1 MDVPAMTATSEI
13 PALSADHANRPA
25 APSDSPFAPQNP
37 AAPSPGVPTSSLESL
52 APSESQTTDVPGNRS
67 FVITWLLSMLFGIL
81 GLDRFYTGRYLTGA
95 LKLLSLG
102 GLGVWWIID
111 LGIVLAG
118 GLRYRR
124 EPLRG
129 YAQDKE
135 IAWIATGFT
144 LIVAYSMQVDELVTT
159 LLGSLF

>member
-1 MDVPAMTATSEI
+1 MTATSEI
-13 PALSADHANRPA
+13 PALSDAPVNRTPA
-25 APSDSPFAPQNP
+25 SFRPETKT
-37 AAPSPGVPTSSLESL
+37 AA
-52 APSESQTTDVPGNRS
+52 NRS
-67 FVITWLLSMLFGIL
+67 FVVTWLLSMLFGIL

-118 GLRYRR
+118 GLRYGRD
-124 EPLRG
+124 PLRG

-144 LIVAYSMQVDELVTT
+144 LIVAYSLQVDEMVTT
-159 LLGSLF
+159 LLSGLF

>member
-1 MDVPAMTATSEI
+1 MTATSEI
-13 PALSADHANRPA
+13 PALSDAPANRTPA
-25 APSDSPFAPQNP
+25 SFGPDTKT
-37 AAPSPGVPTSSLESL
+37 AA
-52 APSESQTTDVPGNRS
+52 NRS

-102 GLGVWWIID
+102 GLGIWWIID

-118 GLRYRR
+118 GLRYGRG
-124 EPLRG
+124 PLRG

-144 LIVAYSMQVDELVTT
+144 LIVAYSLQVDELVAT
-159 LLGSLF
+159 LVTGLF

>member
-13 PALSADHANRPA
+13 PALSADPANR
-25 APSDSPFAPQNP
+25 P

-52 APSESQTTDVPGNRS
+52 APTDGRHTDVPGNRS
-67 FVITWLLSMLFGIL
+67 FVITWLLSMLFGVL

-102 GLGVWWIID
+102 GLGIWWIID

-118 GLRYRR
+118 GLRCGRA
-124 EPLRG
+124 PLRG

-144 LIVAYSMQVDELVTT
+144 LIVAYSMQVDELVTA
-159 LLGSLF
+159 LLSGLVAGG

>member
-1 MDVPAMTATSEI
+1 MDVPTMTATSGI
-13 PALSADHANRPA
+13 PALNADPANRPA
-25 APSDSPFAPQNP
+25 VLSDPSAAPQNP
-37 AAPSPGVPTSSLESL
+37 AASSLGVTTSSQESL
-52 APSESQTTDVPGNRS
+52 APTEGPHADVADNRS
-67 FVITWLLSMLFGIL
+67 FVITWLLSMLFGAL
-81 GLDRFYTGRYLTGA
+81 GLDRLYTGRYLTGA

-102 GLGVWWIID
+102 GLGIWWIID

>member
-1 MDVPAMTATSEI
+1 MTATSEI
-13 PALSADHANRPA
+13 PALSDAPVNRTPA
-25 APSDSPFAPQNP
+25 SFRPETKT
-37 AAPSPGVPTSSLESL
+37 AA
-52 APSESQTTDVPGNRS
+52 NRS
-67 FVITWLLSMLFGIL
+67 FAVTWLLSMLFGIL

-118 GLRYRR
+118 GLRYGRD
-124 EPLRG
+124 PLRG
-129 YAQDKE
+129 YTQDKE

-144 LIVAYSMQVDELVTT
+144 LIVAYSLQVDELVAT
-159 LLGSLF
+159 LVTGLF

>member
-1 MDVPAMTATSEI
+1 MTATSEI
-13 PALSADHANRPA
+13 PALSADPSNR
-25 APSDSPFAPQNP
+25 P

-52 APSESQTTDVPGNRS
+52 APTDGRHTDVPGNRS
-67 FVITWLLSMLFGIL
+67 FVITWLLSMLFGVL

-102 GLGVWWIID
+102 GLGIWWIID

-118 GLRYRR
+118 GLRCGRA
-124 EPLRG
+124 PLRG

-144 LIVAYSMQVDELVTT
+144 LIVAYSMQVDELVTA
-159 LLGSLF
+159 LLSSLF

>member
-13 PALSADHANRPA
+13 PALSADPANRPA
-25 APSDSPFAPQNP
+25 TSSDPSAAPQYP
-37 AAPSPGVPTSSLESL
+37 VASSPGVTTSSLESL
-52 APSESQTTDVPGNRS
+52 APTEGQHTDVPGNRS
-67 FVITWLLSMLFGIL
+67 FVITWLLSMLFGVL
-81 GLDRFYTGRYLTGA
+81 GCDRFYTGRYFTGA

-102 GLGVWWIID
+102 GLGIWWIID

-118 GLRYRR
+118 GLRYRQ

-129 YAQDKE
+129 YVHDKE

-159 LLGSLF
+159 LLSGLF

>member
-13 PALSADHANRPA
+13 PALSADPANR
-25 APSDSPFAPQNP
+25 P

-52 APSESQTTDVPGNRS
+52 APTDGRRTDVPGNRS
-67 FVITWLLSMLFGIL
+67 FVITWLLSMLFGVL

-102 GLGVWWIID
+102 GLGIWWIID

-118 GLRYRR
+118 GLRCGRA
-124 EPLRG
+124 PLRG

-135 IAWIATGFT
+135 IAWIATGST
-144 LIVAYSMQVDELVTT
+144 LIVAYSMQVDELVTA
-159 LLGSLF
+159 LLSSLF

>member
-13 PALSADHANRPA
+13 PALSADPANR
-25 APSDSPFAPQNP
+25 P

-52 APSESQTTDVPGNRS
+52 APTDGRHTEVPGNRS
-67 FVITWLLSMLFGIL
+67 FVITWLLSMLFGVL

-102 GLGVWWIID
+102 GLGIWWIID

-118 GLRYRR
+118 GLRCGRA
-124 EPLRG
+124 PLRG

-144 LIVAYSMQVDELVTT
+144 LIVAYSMQVDELVTA
-159 LLGSLF
+159 LLRGLVAGG

>member
-1 MDVPAMTATSEI
+1 MPAMTATSEI
-13 PALSADHANRPA
+13 PALSDAPVNRTPA
-25 APSDSPFAPQNP
+25 SFSPETKT
-37 AAPSPGVPTSSLESL
+37 AA
-52 APSESQTTDVPGNRS
+52 NRS
-67 FVITWLLSMLFGIL
+67 FVVTWLLSMLFGIL

-102 GLGVWWIID
+102 GLGVWWITD

-118 GLRYRR
+118 GLRYGRG
-124 EPLRG
+124 PLRG

-144 LIVAYSMQVDELVTT
+144 LIVAYSLQVDELVAT
-159 LLGSLF
+159 LVTGLF

>member
-1 MDVPAMTATSEI
+1 MTATSEI
-13 PALSADHANRPA
+13 PALSADPANRPA
-25 APSDSPFAPQNP
+25 APS
-37 AAPSPGVPTSSLESL
+37 PSVPTSSLESL
-52 APSESQTTDVPGNRS
+52 APTEGQHTDVPANRS
-67 FVITWLLSMLFGIL
+67 FVVTWLLSMLFGIL

-102 GLGVWWIID
+102 GLGIWWIID

-118 GLRYRR
+118 GLRYGRG
-124 EPLRG
+124 PLRG

-144 LIVAYSMQVDELVTT
+144 LIVAYSLQVDELVAT
-159 LLGSLF
+159 LVTGLF

>member
-13 PALSADHANRPA
+13 PALSADPANRPV
-25 APSDSPFAPQNP
+25 
-37 AAPSPGVPTSSLESL
+37 APSPGVPTSSLESL
-52 APSESQTTDVPGNRS
+52 APTDGRHTDVPGNRS
-67 FVITWLLSMLFGIL
+67 FVVTWLLSMLFGIL

-102 GLGVWWIID
+102 GLGIWWIID

-118 GLRYRR
+118 GLRYGRD
-124 EPLRG
+124 PLRG
-129 YAQDKE
+129 YTQDKE

-144 LIVAYSMQVDELVTT
+144 LIVAYSLQVDELVAT
-159 LLGSLF
+159 LVTGLF

>member
-1 MDVPAMTATSEI
+1 MTATSEI
-13 PALSADHANRPA
+13 PALSADPANR
-25 APSDSPFAPQNP
+25 P

-52 APSESQTTDVPGNRS
+52 APTDGRHTDVPGNRS
-67 FVITWLLSMLFGIL
+67 FVITWLLSMLFGVL

-102 GLGVWWIID
+102 GLGIWWIID

-118 GLRYRR
+118 GLRCGRA
-124 EPLRG
+124 PLRG

-144 LIVAYSMQVDELVTT
+144 LIVAYSMQVDELVTA
-159 LLGSLF
+159 LLSGLVAGG

>member
-13 PALSADHANRPA
+13 PALSADPANR
-25 APSDSPFAPQNP
+25 P

-52 APSESQTTDVPGNRS
+52 APTDGRHTDVPANRS
-67 FVITWLLSMLFGIL
+67 FVVTWLLSMLFGIL

-118 GLRYRR
+118 GLRYGRG
-124 EPLRG
+124 PLRG

-144 LIVAYSMQVDELVTT
+144 LIVAYSLQVDELVAT
-159 LLGSLF
+159 LVTGLF

>member
-13 PALSADHANRPA
+13 PALSADPANR
-25 APSDSPFAPQNP
+25 P
-37 AAPSPGVPTSSLESL
+37 AAPSPGVPTSSLEPL
-52 APSESQTTDVPGNRS
+52 APTDGRHTDVPANRS
-67 FVITWLLSMLFGIL
+67 FVVTWLLSMLFGIL

-102 GLGVWWIID
+102 GLGIWWIID

-118 GLRYRR
+118 GLRYGRG
-124 EPLRG
+124 PLRG

-144 LIVAYSMQVDELVTT
+144 LIVAYSLQVDELVAKLVT
-159 LLGSLF
+159 GLF

>member
-1 MDVPAMTATSEI
+1 MTATSEI
-13 PALSADHANRPA
+13 PALSDAPVNRTPA
-25 APSDSPFAPQNP
+25 SFRPETKT
-37 AAPSPGVPTSSLESL
+37 AA
-52 APSESQTTDVPGNRS
+52 NRS
-67 FVITWLLSMLFGIL
+67 FVVTWLLSMLFGIL

-118 GLRYRR
+118 GLRYGRD
-124 EPLRG
+124 PLRG

-144 LIVAYSMQVDELVTT
+144 LIVAYSLQVDELVAT
-159 LLGSLF
+159 LVTGLF

>member
-13 PALSADHANRPA
+13 PALSADPANR
-25 APSDSPFAPQNP
+25 P

-52 APSESQTTDVPGNRS
+52 APTDGRHTDVPGNRS
-67 FVITWLLSMLFGIL
+67 FVITWLLSMLFGVL

-102 GLGVWWIID
+102 GLGIWWIID

-118 GLRYRR
+118 GLRCGRA
-124 EPLRG
+124 PLRG

-144 LIVAYSMQVDELVTT
+144 LIVAYSMQVDELVTA
-159 LLGSLF
+159 LLSSLF

>member
-1 MDVPAMTATSEI
+1 MTATSEI
-13 PALSADHANRPA
+13 PALSADPANR
-25 APSDSPFAPQNP
+25 P

-52 APSESQTTDVPGNRS
+52 APTDGRHTDVPGNRS
-67 FVITWLLSMLFGIL
+67 FVITWLLSMLFGVL

-102 GLGVWWIID
+102 GLGIWWIID

-118 GLRYRR
+118 GLRCGRA
-124 EPLRG
+124 PLRG

-144 LIVAYSMQVDELVTT
+144 LIVAYSMQVDELVTA
-159 LLGSLF
+159 LLSSLF

>member
-13 PALSADHANRPA
+13 PALSADPANR
-25 APSDSPFAPQNP
+25 P

-52 APSESQTTDVPGNRS
+52 APTDGRHTDVPGNRS
-67 FVITWLLSMLFGIL
+67 FVITWLLSMLFGVL

-102 GLGVWWIID
+102 GLGIWWIID

-118 GLRYRR
+118 GLRCGRA
-124 EPLRG
+124 PLRG

-144 LIVAYSMQVDELVTT
+144 LIVAYSMQVDELVTA
-159 LLGSLF
+159 LLRGLVAGG

>member
-25 APSDSPFAPQNP
+25 APSDSSAAPQNP
-37 AAPSPGVPTSSLESL
+37 ALPSPGVSASSLESL
-52 APSESQTTDVPGNRS
+52 APTDSRHTGVPGNRS
-67 FVITWLLSMLFGIL
+67 FVITWLLSMLFGAL
-81 GLDRFYTGRYLTGA
+81 GFDRLYTGRYLTGA

-102 GLGVWWIID
+102 GMGIWWIID

-159 LLGSLF
+159 FLGSLF